1 MNAAAQLEPDP
12 KSWPKPPADQHE
24 AIRRRAEE
32 IYIRNGRIAGRD
44 LENWTQAEKEIQ
56 AEAAERAAAQASHR
70 AAIVVT
76 VDGVK
81 YVGEYDPALS
91 DGYTPGEFAKGTPV
105 RVRFDGDRMFV
116 RRPNGKELEARIVKK
131 SG

>member
-24 AIRRRAEE
+24 MIRRRAEE

-44 LENWTQAEKEIQ
+44 LENWAQAEKEIM
-56 AEAAERAAAQASHR
+56 AEAAERAAAQVSHR

-76 VDGVK
+76 VAGVK
-81 YVGEYDPALS
+81 YVGEYDAALS

-105 RVRFDGDRMFV
+105 PVRFDGDKMFV

-131 SG
+131 SD